1 MSFANEASKLLTNK
15 YFLYFIV
22 FLAVSNV
29 LGYLVTN
36 KINAVIF
43 FALICLLMA
52 NFSKNMVV
60 VLIVAII
67 ATNLLMVNGKMR
79 EGFTEGT
86 TELTDEQ
93 KQNIKTE
100 VQQDAQAIK
109 ANRASTAAAPV
120 PTTTDAT
127 TSATTD
133 ATTTDATTTDAT
145 TSTTS
150 TTSTTTTD
158 ATSAPA
164 PVARPN
170 AGALKAKV
178 QGATTTA
185 TTTTTDGVEEGFAP
199 AGVGYSGNK
208 RGALGGPAKP
218 SRIDYATTL
227 EDAYDNLD
235 KILGSG
241 GMKSLSADTE
251 KLMNQQKNLFDS
263 MNSMMPLV
271 GKAQDMLKGF
281 DMDKIGKLANMSASF
296 GGAKA

>member
-1 MSFANEASKLLTNK
+1 MSFANEASQLLTNK

-79 EGFTEGT
+79 EGLENATDM
-86 TELTDEQ
+86 TDEE
-93 KQNIKTE
+93 KQAIKAE
-100 VQQDAQAIK
+100 VQQDVQAIK
-109 ANRASTAAAPV
+109 NKRASTAAAPV
-120 PTTTDAT
+120 
-127 TSATTD
+127 S
-133 ATTTDATTTDAT
+133 
-145 TSTTS
+145 
-150 TTSTTTTD
+150 STTTTD
-158 ATSAPA
+158 PSTMD
-164 PVARPN
+164 
-170 AGALKAKV
+170 
-178 QGATTTA
+178 TTDTTDTTDPS
-185 TTTTTDGVEEGFAP
+185 TTTTTAMPNAAALKGRLQAKQGTTTTDTTADTTVDEGFAP

-208 RGALGGPAKP
+208 RGAIGGPAKP

-235 KILGSG
+235 KILGAG
-241 GMKSLSADTE
+241 GMKNLSADTE
-251 KLMNQQKNLFDS
+251 KLMNQQKKLFES

-281 DMDKIGKLANMSASF
+281 DMDKIGKLANMTSSF
-296 GGAKA
+296 GGAGAGAVAKA

>member
-1 MSFANEASKLLTNK
+1 
-15 YFLYFIV
+15 
-22 FLAVSNV
+22 
-29 LGYLVTN
+29 
-36 KINAVIF
+36 
-43 FALICLLMA
+43 MA
-52 NFSKNMVV
+52 NFSKNMIV

-79 EGFTEGT
+79 EGLENAEGT

-93 KQNIKTE
+93 KAEIKTE
-100 VQQDAQAIK
+100 VTEDAEAIK
-109 ANRASTAAAPV
+109 AKRASTAAATV
-120 PTTTDAT
+120 PTTTADATSADATSADAT
-127 TSATTD
+127 TADATTADATTADATTD
-133 ATTTDATTTDAT
+133 AT
-145 TSTTS
+145 SS
-150 TTSTTTTD
+150 
-158 ATSAPA
+158 PA

-170 AGALKAKV
+170 AAALKAKV

-251 KLMNQQKNLFDS
+251 KLMNQQKNLFES

-281 DMDKIGKLANMSASF
+281 DMDKIGKLADMSSSF
-296 GGAKA
+296 GGAKPKA

>member
-52 NFSKNMVV
+52 NFSKNMIV

-79 EGFTEGT
+79 EGMENAEGT

-93 KQNIKTE
+93 KAEIKTE
-100 VQQDAQAIK
+100 VTEDAQAIK
-109 ANRASTAAAPV
+109 AKRASAAAAPV
-120 PTTTDAT
+120 PTATTD
-127 TSATTD
+127 ATTD

-145 TSTTS
+145 A
-150 TTSTTTTD
+150 D
-158 ATSAPA
+158 ASADASASPA

-170 AGALKAKV
+170 AAALKAKV
-178 QGATTTA
+178 QDTGAAATANTTTESVA
-185 TTTTTDGVEEGFAP
+185 EGFAP

-251 KLMNQQKNLFDS
+251 KLMNQQKNLFAS

-281 DMDKIGKLANMSASF
+281 DMDKISKLADMSSSF
-296 GGAKA
+296 GGAKPKA

>member
-1 MSFANEASKLLTNK
+1 MSFANEASQLLTNK

-79 EGFTEGT
+79 EGLENATDM
-86 TELTDEQ
+86 TDEE
-93 KQNIKTE
+93 KQAIKAE
-100 VQQDAQAIK
+100 VQQDVQAIK
-109 ANRASTAAAPV
+109 NKRASTAAAPV
-120 PTTTDAT
+120 PTTTD
-127 TSATTD
+127 
-133 ATTTDATTTDAT
+133 TTTAD
-145 TSTTS
+145 
-150 TTSTTTTD
+150 
-158 ATSAPA
+158 
-164 PVARPN
+164 
-170 AGALKAKV
+170 
-178 QGATTTA
+178 TTTA
-185 TTTTTDGVEEGFAP
+185 TTATMPNAAALKGRLQAKQGAADTTADTTVDEGFAP
-199 AGVGYSGNK
+199 AGVGQSGNK
-208 RGALGGPAKP
+208 RGAIGGPAKP

-235 KILGSG
+235 KILGAG
-241 GMKSLSADTE
+241 GMKNLSADTE
-251 KLMNQQKNLFDS
+251 KLMNQQKKLFES

-281 DMDKIGKLANMSASF
+281 DMDKIGKLANMTSSF
-296 GGAKA
+296 GGAGAGAVAKA

>member
-22 FLAVSNV
+22 FLAGANV

-127 TSATTD
+127 TTD

-145 TSTTS
+145 TDATTTTTTS
-150 TTSTTTTD
+150 T
-158 ATSAPA
+158 AAPA
-164 PVARPN
+164 AVSRPN

-178 QGATTTA
+178 QGTTA
-185 TTTTTDGVEEGFAP
+185 TTTADVEEGFAP
-199 AGVGYSGNK
+199 AGVGQSGNK

>member
-1 MSFANEASKLLTNK
+1 MSFANEASQLLTNK

-79 EGFTEGT
+79 EGLENATDM
-86 TELTDEQ
+86 TDEE
-93 KQNIKTE
+93 KQAIKAE
-100 VQQDAQAIK
+100 VQQDVQAIK
-109 ANRASTAAAPV
+109 NKRASTAAAPV
-120 PTTTDAT
+120 
-127 TSATTD
+127 S
-133 ATTTDATTTDAT
+133 
-145 TSTTS
+145 
-150 TTSTTTTD
+150 STTTTD
-158 ATSAPA
+158 PSTMD
-164 PVARPN
+164 
-170 AGALKAKV
+170 
-178 QGATTTA
+178 TTDTTDTTDPS
-185 TTTTTDGVEEGFAP
+185 TTTTTAMPNAAALKGRLQAKQGTADTTVDTTVDEGFAP
-199 AGVGYSGNK
+199 AGVGQSGNK
-208 RGALGGPAKP
+208 RGAIGGPAKP

-235 KILGSG
+235 KILGAG
-241 GMKSLSADTE
+241 GMKNLSADTE
-251 KLMNQQKNLFDS
+251 KLMNQQKKLFES

-281 DMDKIGKLANMSASF
+281 DMDKIGKLANMTSSF
-296 GGAKA
+296 GGAGAGAVAKA

>member
-79 EGFTEGT
+79 EGFTEGEQNAEGT

-100 VQQDAQAIK
+100 VQQDVQAIK
-109 ANRASTAAAPV
+109 AKRASASAAPV
-120 PTTTDAT
+120 P
-127 TSATTD
+127 SATTD
-133 ATTTDATTTDAT
+133 TTTTNASTTDASTTDA
-145 TSTTS
+145 STAP
-150 TTSTTTTD
+150 TTSTTTT
-158 ATSAPA
+158 AAPTTSTTAAVSSAAP
-164 PVARPN
+164 RPN
-170 AGALKAKV
+170 VAALKAKV
-178 QGATTTA
+178 QGTE
-185 TTTTTDGVEEGFAP
+185 DVEEGFAP
-199 AGVGYSGNK
+199 AGVGQSGNK

-251 KLMNQQKNLFDS
+251 KLMNQQKSLFES

>member
-52 NFSKNMVV
+52 NFSKNMIV

-67 ATNLLMVNGKMR
+67 ATNLLMINGKMR
-79 EGFTEGT
+79 EGMENAEGT
-86 TELTDEQ
+86 PELTDEQ
-93 KQNIKTE
+93 KQAIEEE
-100 VQQDAQAIK
+100 VQTDVQAIK
-109 ANRASTAAAPV
+109 AKRASAAAAPV
-120 PTTTDAT
+120 PSASTSTTTDT
-127 TSATTD
+127 TSTTDSTTD
-133 ATTTDATTTDAT
+133 ASTTAAPAT
-145 TSTTS
+145 TSTTPA
-150 TTSTTTTD
+150 TTSTT
-158 ATSAPA
+158 A
-164 PVARPN
+164 PVTRPN
-170 AGALKAKV
+170 AAALKAKV
-178 QGATTTA
+178 QGANASTA
-185 TTTTTDGVEEGFAP
+185 QDVEEGFAP
-199 AGVGYSGNK
+199 AGVGQSGNK

-241 GMKSLSADTE
+241 GMKNLSADTE
-251 KLMNQQKNLFDS
+251 KLINQQKSLFES

-281 DMDKIGKLANMSASF
+281 DMDKIGKLANMSSSF

>member
-52 NFSKNMVV
+52 NFSKNMIV

-79 EGFTEGT
+79 EGLENAEGT

-93 KQNIKTE
+93 KAEIKTE
-100 VQQDAQAIK
+100 VTEDAEAIK
-109 ANRASTAAAPV
+109 AKRASTAAATV
-120 PTTTDAT
+120 PTTTADATSADATSADAT
-127 TSATTD
+127 TADATTD
-133 ATTTDATTTDAT
+133 AT
-145 TSTTS
+145 SS
-150 TTSTTTTD
+150 
-158 ATSAPA
+158 PA

-170 AGALKAKV
+170 AAALKAKV

-185 TTTTTDGVEEGFAP
+185 PATTTPATTTTTTDGVEEGFAP

-251 KLMNQQKNLFDS
+251 KLMNQQKNLFAS

-281 DMDKIGKLANMSASF
+281 DMDKIGKLADMSSSF
-296 GGAKA
+296 GGAKPKA

>member
-1 MSFANEASKLLTNK
+1 MSFANEASQLLTNK

-79 EGFTEGT
+79 EGMENAEGT
-86 TELTDEQ
+86 TLTDEQ
-93 KQNIKTE
+93 KQEIKAE
-100 VQQDAQAIK
+100 VQQDVQAIK
-109 ANRASTAAAPV
+109 NKRASTAAEPV
-120 PTTTDAT
+120 SSTTDP
-127 TSATTD
+127 
-133 ATTTDATTTDAT
+133 
-145 TSTTS
+145 
-150 TTSTTTTD
+150 STTTTSD
-158 ATSAPA
+158 PSTTTTTTTTDSTTPTN
-164 PVARPN
+164 PRPN
-170 AGALKAKV
+170 AGALKGRLQAK
-178 QGATTTA
+178 QGAATADASADTTV
-185 TTTTTDGVEEGFAP
+185 DEGFAP

-208 RGALGGPAKP
+208 RGAIGGPAKP

-241 GMKSLSADTE
+241 GMKNLSADTE
-251 KLMNQQKNLFDS
+251 KLMNQQKQLFES

-281 DMDKIGKLANMSASF
+281 DMDKIGKLANMTSSF
-296 GGAKA
+296 GVPKV

>member
-1 MSFANEASKLLTNK
+1 MSFANEASQLLTNK

-79 EGFTEGT
+79 EGLENATDM
-86 TELTDEQ
+86 TDEE
-93 KQNIKTE
+93 KQAIKAE
-100 VQQDAQAIK
+100 VQQDVQAIK
-109 ANRASTAAAPV
+109 NKRASTAAAPV
-120 PTTTDAT
+120 PTTTDT
-127 TSATTD
+127 MDTTD
-133 ATTTDATTTDAT
+133 PSTTDTTTAD
-145 TSTTS
+145 
-150 TTSTTTTD
+150 
-158 ATSAPA
+158 
-164 PVARPN
+164 
-170 AGALKAKV
+170 
-178 QGATTTA
+178 TTTA
-185 TTTTTDGVEEGFAP
+185 TTATMPNAAALKGRLQAKQGAADTTVDEGFAP
-199 AGVGYSGNK
+199 AGVGQSGNK
-208 RGALGGPAKP
+208 RGAIGGPAKP

-235 KILGSG
+235 KILGAG
-241 GMKSLSADTE
+241 GMKNLSADTE
-251 KLMNQQKNLFDS
+251 KLMNQQKKLFES

-281 DMDKIGKLANMSASF
+281 DMDKIGKLANMTSSF
-296 GGAKA
+296 GGAGAGAVAKA

>member
-52 NFSKNMVV
+52 NFSKNMIV

-79 EGFTEGT
+79 EGMENAEGT

-100 VQQDAQAIK
+100 VQQDVQAIK
-109 ANRASTAAAPV
+109 AKRASASAAPV
-120 PTTTDAT
+120 P
-127 TSATTD
+127 SATTD
-133 ATTTDATTTDAT
+133 TTTTDATTTDTSDAS
-145 TSTTS
+145 TSTTVPATTASPS
-150 TTSTTTTD
+150 TTAAAS
-158 ATSAPA
+158 
-164 PVARPN
+164 RPN
-170 AGALKAKV
+170 AAALKAKV
-178 QGATTTA
+178 QGANASTA
-185 TTTTTDGVEEGFAP
+185 EDVEEGFAP
-199 AGVGYSGNK
+199 AGVGQSGNK

-241 GMKSLSADTE
+241 GMKNLSADTE
-251 KLMNQQKNLFDS
+251 KLMNQQKSLFES

-281 DMDKIGKLANMSASF
+281 DMDKIGKLANMSSSF

>member
-52 NFSKNMVV
+52 NFSKNMIV

-79 EGFTEGT
+79 EGLENAEGT

-93 KQNIKTE
+93 KAEIKTE
-100 VQQDAQAIK
+100 VTEDAEAIK
-109 ANRASTAAAPV
+109 AKRASASAAPV
-120 PTTTDAT
+120 PTTDATTDTTSTDAT
-127 TSATTD
+127 TAD
-133 ATTTDATTTDAT
+133 ATTADTTTAD
-145 TSTTS
+145 
-150 TTSTTTTD
+150 
-158 ATSAPA
+158 TSADASSTPA

-170 AGALKAKV
+170 AAALKAKV
-178 QGATTTA
+178 QGATSA
-185 TTTTTDGVEEGFAP
+185 TTTPATEDVAEGFAP

-251 KLMNQQKNLFDS
+251 KLMNQQKNLFES

-281 DMDKIGKLANMSASF
+281 DMDKISKLADMSSSI
-296 GGAKA
+296 GGAKPKA